1 MKLQY
6 KLGIMALG
14 IVAFT
19 SCEKHDP
26 FDDHVEPGQLVPTCY
41 WEVGSTAVKAG
52 EEFSFTG
59 KYYAEDGNVPKES
72 QVWYSINQADE
83 SSATLRLCTGYS
95 YTQTVAA
102 TQEIR
107 TAQSMATFAHNLA
120 TWDGYEFVIVGK
132 VPTSSTL
139 APVSWMPKVWDQA
152 NFDRYF
158 PAQFADSFMTVVK
171 TNLLE
176 ETGSFPA
183 ALKSTYVNYDGFTN
197 EYMTEINTEYGVNF
211 PTNVEAGVQGKTKS
225 DFWHFIV
232 DTDGKTKRCS
242 AVKAYRN
249 ATGDDMFYVN
259 YDSLKK
265 ETNTGSRKK
274 VNKLNPSDNELYLAM
289 NVNPNVVRKY
299 VQVDP
304 SVITN
309 ENKTTYYYNTKYVA
323 NPETDPN
330 DKETKAIVAIPDT
343 AEVVTDGTVLY
354 YELSEEYYAIYKSS
368 EWLNCRYEP
377 SAASILTAVKP
388 EYVDAVNAMLNSIPF
403 DAWVYNKTETNYS
416 VSFTR
421 KYTLD
426 SSFKVVDEAG
436 NVGVASTKYTLDV
449 N

>member
-59 KYYAEDGNVPKES
+59 KYYAEGGNVPKES

-107 TAQSMATFAHNLA
+107 TSQSMATFAHNLA
-120 TWDGYEFVIVGK
+120 NWDGYEFVIVGK

-176 ETGSFPA
+176 ETGSFPS

-232 DTDGKTKRCS
+232 DTDGKTKRCEGVT
-242 AVKAYRN
+242 A
-249 ATGDDMFYVN
+249 YVN
-259 YDSLKK
+259 AEGEKFTVSYDSLDSEAHYKQGRV
-265 ETNTGSRKK
+265 E
-274 VNKLNPSDNELYLAM
+274 VNRLDSTLNALYVAMGVNPS
-289 NVNPNVVRKY
+289 VV
-299 VQVDP
+299 
-304 SVITN
+304 SHLG
-309 ENKTTYYYNTKYVA
+309 
-323 NPETDPN
+323 
-330 DKETKAIVAIPDT
+330 KEW
-343 AEVVTDGTVLY
+343 
-354 YELSEEYYAIYKSS
+354 YAIYKSS

>member
-26 FDDHVEPGQLVPTCY
+26 FDDHMEPGQIVPTCY

-59 KYYAEDGNVPKES
+59 KYYAEDGNVPAES
-72 QVWYSINQADE
+72 QVWYSVNQADE
-83 SSATLRLCTGYS
+83 ATATLKLCSGYS
-95 YTQTVAA
+95 YTQTVAL
-102 TQEIR
+102 TEEIR
-107 TAQSMATFAHNLA
+107 STQAMATFDHSLA
-120 TWDGYEFVIVGK
+120 QWDGYEFVIIGK

-139 APVSWMPKVWDQA
+139 SAVNWNPKVWDQD

-158 PAQFADSFMTVVK
+158 PENFADSFMTVVK
-171 TNLLE
+171 TNLLD
-176 ETGSFPA
+176 ETGTFPA
-183 ALKSTYVNYDGFTN
+183 ALKSTYVNYEGFTN
-197 EYMTEINTEYGVNF
+197 EFMGQINTDYSVNF
-211 PTNVEAGVQGKTKS
+211 PTDAEDGVVGKTKS
-225 DFWHFIV
+225 DFWHFIA
-232 DTDGKTKRCS
+232 DTDGKSVRS
-242 AVKAYRN
+242 SGVKAYRN
-249 ATGDDMFYVN
+249 VAGEDLFYVN
-259 YDSLKK
+259 FDSLKA
-265 ETNTGSRKK
+265 ETNYGTRNK
-274 VNKLNPSDNELYLAM
+274 VNRLNPADYALYEAM
-289 NVNPNVVRKY
+289 NLNPNVIRKY

-309 ENKTTYYYNTKYVA
+309 ENKTSYYYNTHYVSE
-323 NPETDPN
+323 PESSA
-330 DKETKAIVAIPDT
+330 KEPEKKAIVAVPDT
-343 AEVVTDGTVLY
+343 AQIVTDGTVLY

-377 SAASILTAVKP
+377 SATSILTAVRP
-388 EYVDAVNAMLNSIPF
+388 EYVDAVNAMLSAIPF
-403 DAWVYNKTETNYS
+403 DAWVYNNVDVNYA

-426 SSFKVVDEAG
+426 ASFKVVDQAG
-436 NVGVASTKYTLDV
+436 NVGVASTNYTLDV